1 MTLKTLRVRPQEH
14 KNVTEEVK
22 KSRRRWTTAAGLPPN
37 RRFQAQGL
45 IMRKRP
51 QSWKGLRA

>member
-22 KSRRRWTTAAGLPPN
+22 NPDAAESAVSGTGVN
-37 RRFQAQGL
+37 YAQT
-45 IMRKRP
+45 P
-51 QSWKGLRA
+51 AVWKGLRA

>member
-1 MTLKTLRVRPQEH
+1 MTLKTLRVRPREH

-22 KSRRRWTTAAGLPPN
+22 NPEPPN
-37 RRFQAQGL
+37 RRFQAQGV

-51 QSWKGLRA
+51 QSWKGIRA